1 MKSDDKVKFI
11 SRRKF
16 LKVTGLTI
24 GGLTTGPLLFS
35 ELMAVPGELLS
46 KASNGPGVE
55 TWINTVCRQCPGG
68 CGISV
73 RRIDNIPV
81 YIKGNPIF
89 PVNRGGVCPMA
100 HSSLEVLFNPDR
112 IMNPLKQVGTKG
124 QDNWESESWN
134 TALNA
139 LIQRLRK
146 LVSNDQVHR
155 IALLNGDDSQ
165 LMRCLC
171 EHFMNGMR
179 SPNYFEDDTLA
190 INSIAA
196 RLSQNIDEQPVYDLA
211 NSKYILNF
219 GSNFLEEGNSPVYYQ
234 QLIGHMRSNDKQSDL
249 QLVHIDSRIN
259 LTGSNSDKWI
269 PIRPGTYGALALG
282 IAYVLIAN
290 NLYDQEYISNAV
302 GFKQFMDD
310 DGQEHIGFESLIR
323 ANYYPEKVS
332 RITGVPMDTI
342 LQLGKEFGIY
352 QPSVA
357 ISDDAA
363 RFTTNGGFTQ
373 WAIYCLNALVGNIQ
387 KEGGVFFAPILP
399 QFDLPETI
407 KPLSPDKNAHSPA
420 VGSGASAQS
429 LFGKT
434 SIDQFAE
441 EVSTSPPGLI
451 DTLIIIDSNPVFHSR
466 NKERFIQA
474 LNKIENVVYLGT
486 FLDETAQ
493 QSDLILPD
501 HSYLEKFDLHGPIPG
516 IIFSHL
522 GLQQPVIKP
531 IFNTHHAGDIL
542 IEIGGAVLGKKLF
555 PWKNYKDLMHYR
567 LKSIYNSGEGAIISE
582 SSFTEWIGYLKQ
594 RGWKFQQYETF
605 SAFQKLFNQNGG
617 WWNPVD
623 PVRNLDEIYR
633 TESNKYEFYSYVLKA
648 MLEKNSTGPNEEFS
662 QEHLEQFLNDWHITA
677 RGESLHLPHYEP
689 PFTNGTSE
697 DFPLLLT
704 VSQSL
709 TNRNGKGAS
718 QPSMLEILGIQV
730 GKYWDSWA
738 EINPKTAEA
747 YGIKEHDQVLVESE
761 KGRIHVGVRIFQGI
775 LPDVIHLQLGMGH
788 TSYGRYGTNIGANA
802 TDLIED
808 NFDSLTRVPSLNG
821 TCVRISPAGK
831 GT

>member
-1 MKSDDKVKFI
+1 MRNNDKVKFI

-16 LKVTGLTI
+16 LKVTGLTV
-24 GGLTTGPLLFS
+24 GGLAAGPILFS
-35 ELMAVPGELLS
+35 ELMAVPNELLS

-73 RRIDNIPV
+73 RRIDNIPI

-112 IMNPLKQVGTKG
+112 IMTPLIQVGTKG
-124 QDNWESESWN
+124 TDNWEVNSWDN
-134 TALNA
+134 VLKKLNK
-139 LIQRLRK
+139 RLGE
-146 LVSNDQVHR
+146 LVKNGQTHR

-165 LMRCLC
+165 LMRSLC
-171 EHFMNGMR
+171 EHFMSGLQ

-190 INSIAA
+190 KNSIAVK
-196 RLSQNIDEQPVYDLA
+196 LSQNIDEQPVYDLA
-211 NSKYILNF
+211 KSKYVLNF

-234 QLIGHMRSNDKQSDL
+234 QLIGQLRSHSNQSNVKF
-249 QLVHIDSRIN
+249 VHIDSRIN
-259 LTGSNSDKWI
+259 LTASNSDRWV
-269 PIRPGTYGALALG
+269 PIRPGTFGALAMG
-282 IAYVLIAN
+282 IAYVLITN
-290 NLYDQEYISNAV
+290 NLYDKKYIMDTA
-302 GFKQFMDD
+302 GFKQFNDD
-310 DGQEHIGFESLIR
+310 DGQEHIGFESLVR

-332 RITGVPMDTI
+332 QITGVPVDMI
-342 LQLGKEFGIY
+342 LKLGKEFGIY

-357 ISDDAA
+357 ISGDAA
-363 RFTTNGGFTQ
+363 HYSTNGGFNQ

-387 KEGGVFFAPILP
+387 KEGGVFFAPKLP
-399 QFDLPETI
+399 QFDLSEMNG
-407 KPLSPDKNAHSPA
+407 SFRPDKNVRPPR
-420 VGSGASAQS
+420 VGSSSGVQS

-434 SIDQFAE
+434 GIDQFAE
-441 EVSTSPPGLI
+441 DVSTSPPGLI

-516 IIFSHL
+516 IVFSHL
-522 GLQQPVIKP
+522 GLQQPVIEP
-531 IFNTHHAGDIL
+531 IFNTRHTGDVL
-542 IEIGGAVLGKKLF
+542 IEIGRTIFGKKLF
-555 PWKNYKDLMHYR
+555 PWGNYKNLMNDR
-567 LKSIYNSGEGAIISE
+567 LKSIYNSGEGTIFSE
-582 SSFTEWIGYLKQ
+582 SSSSEWISYLKQ

-605 SAFQKLFNQNGG
+605 FAFQELFTRNGG

-623 PVRNLDEIYR
+623 PVRNLEEIYQ
-633 TESNKYEFYSYVLKA
+633 TKSNKYEFYSYVLKTA
-648 MLEKNSTGPNEEFS
+648 LEKNSTGPNEEIS
-662 QEHLEQFLNDWHITA
+662 QDLLERLLNKHHITA
-677 RGESLHLPHYEP
+677 RGESLHLPHYES
-689 PFTNGTSE
+689 PFTSSATE

-704 VSQSL
+704 VSQML

-730 GKYWDSWA
+730 GKSWESWA
-738 EINPKTAEA
+738 EINPQTAEV
-747 YGIKEHDQVLVESE
+747 YGLKEHNQVLIES
-761 KGRIHVGVRIFQGI
+761 KNGRIRTGVRIFQGI
-775 LPDVIHLQLGMGH
+775 SPGVIHLQLGMGH

-802 TDLIED
+802 TDLMDD
-808 NFDSLTRVPSLNG
+808 NFDSLTGIQSLNG
-821 TCVRISPAGK
+821 TRVRIRPKVK
-831 GT
+831 GN

>member
-1 MKSDDKVKFI
+1 MKGNDKIKFI

-24 GGLTTGPLLFS
+24 GGLTAGPILFS
-35 ELMAVPGELLS
+35 EFMAVPGELLS
-46 KASNGPGVE
+46 KASNGPGME

-124 QDNWESESWN
+124 KGKWESESWD
-134 TALNA
+134 TALKA
-139 LIQRLRK
+139 LIRRIK
-146 LVSNDQVHR
+146 ELVSNNQAHR

-165 LMRCLC
+165 LMRSLC
-171 EHFMNGMR
+171 AHFMNGMR
-179 SPNYFEDDTLA
+179 SPNYFEDNTLT
-190 INSIAA
+190 INSIGAK
-196 RLSQNIDEQPVYDLA
+196 LSQNIDEQPVYDLA
-211 NSKYILNF
+211 NSRYILNF

-234 QLIGHMRSNDKQSDL
+234 QLIKHLRSKDKKSNL

-259 LTGSNSDKWI
+259 LTGSNSNKWI

-290 NLYDQEYISNAV
+290 NLYDQEYIRDTV
-302 GFKQFMDD
+302 GFTQFRDN
-310 DGQEHIGFESLIR
+310 DGQEYIGFESMIR

-332 RITGVPMDTI
+332 QITGVPMDTI

-363 RFTTNGGFTQ
+363 RFATNGGFTQ

-387 KEGGVFFAPILP
+387 KEGGIFFAPNLP
-399 QFDLPETI
+399 QFDLPETN
-407 KPLSPDKNAHSPA
+407 KPFRIDKNEHPPA
-420 VGSGASAQS
+420 VGSSTGVQS

-434 SIDQFAE
+434 GIDQFAE

-451 DTLIIIDSNPVFHSR
+451 DTLIIINSNPVFHSR

-522 GLQQPVIKP
+522 GLQQPVIEP
-531 IFNTHHAGDIL
+531 IFNTRHTGDVL
-542 IEIGGAVLGKKLF
+542 IEMGEAVFGKKLF
-555 PWKNYKDLMHYR
+555 PWGNYKNLMNDR
-567 LKSIYNSGEGAIISE
+567 LESIYNSGEGAIISE
-582 SSFTEWIGYLKQ
+582 SSSSEWISYLKQ

-605 SAFQKLFNQNGG
+605 SAFQELFRRNGG

-623 PVRNLDEIYR
+623 PVRNLEEIYQ
-633 TESNKYEFYSYVLKA
+633 TKSNKYEFYSYVLKA
-648 MLEKNSTGPNEEFS
+648 MLEKNSAGPNEEIS
-662 QEHLEQFLNDWHITA
+662 QELLERLLNEWHITD
-677 RGESLHLPHYEP
+677 RGESLYLPHYEP
-689 PFTNGTSE
+689 PFTSDTTE

-704 VSQSL
+704 VSQLL

-738 EINPKTAEA
+738 EINPQTAKA
-747 YGIKEHDQVLVESE
+747 YGIKEHDRVLVESE
-761 KGRIHVGVRIFQGI
+761 NGRIHVGVRIFQGI
-775 LPDVIHLQLGMGH
+775 RPDVIHLQLGMGH

-802 TDLIED
+802 TDLIDD
-808 NFDSLTRVPSLNG
+808 NFDLLTGIPSLNG
-821 TCVRISPAGK
+821 TCVRISPMGK
-831 GT
+831 GA

>member
-1 MKSDDKVKFI
+1 MKNNDKVRFI

-16 LKVTGLTI
+16 LKVTGLTV
-24 GGLTTGPLLFS
+24 GGLTAGSLLFS
-35 ELMAVPGELLS
+35 ELMAVPDKLL
-46 KASNGPGVE
+46 KKTRNGPGVE

-73 RRIDNIPV
+73 RRIDGIPV
-81 YIKGNPIF
+81 YVKGNPIF
-89 PVNRGGVCPMA
+89 PVNRGGVCTMA
-100 HSSLEVLFNPDR
+100 HSSMEVLFNPDR
-112 IMNPLKQVGTKG
+112 IRNPLKQIGAKG
-124 QDNWESESWN
+124 RDSWESEAWD
-134 TALNA
+134 TALDTLN
-139 LIQRLRK
+139 QRLK
-146 LVSNDQVHR
+146 DLVLNNQAHR

-165 LMRCLC
+165 LMRRLC
-171 EHFMNGMR
+171 AHFMKGMG

-190 INSIAA
+190 MNSIAV

-211 NSKYILNF
+211 NSRYILNF

-234 QLIGHMRSNDKQSDL
+234 QIIGHLRSKSNQSDV

-259 LTGSNSDKWI
+259 LTASNSDRWI

-290 NLYDQEYISNAV
+290 NLYDQEYLADTA
-302 GFKQFMDD
+302 GFKPFRDD
-310 DGQEHIGFESLIR
+310 EGQEHIGFESLIR

-357 ISDDAA
+357 ISDDTA
-363 RFTTNGGFTQ
+363 RFATNGGFTQ

-387 KEGGVFFAPILP
+387 KEGGVFFSPNLP

-407 KPLSPDKNAHSPA
+407 KPSRQGKSLPSPA
-420 VGSGASAQS
+420 VGSNVSVQS
-429 LFGKT
+429 LFGNT
-434 SIDQFAE
+434 GIDQFAE
-441 EVSTSPPGLI
+441 EVSIGPPGLI
-451 DTLIIIDSNPVFHSR
+451 DTLIIINSNPVFHSR
-466 NKERFIQA
+466 NKKRFIQA
-474 LNKIENVVYLGT
+474 LNKIDNVVYLGN

-493 QSDLILPD
+493 QSDVVLPD

-522 GLQQPVIKP
+522 GLQQPVIEP
-531 IFNTHHAGDIL
+531 LFNTRHAGDVL
-542 IEIGGAVLGKKLF
+542 IEIGRAVLGNDLF
-555 PWKNYKDLMHYR
+555 PWKNYQNLVRHR
-567 LKSIYNSGEGAIISE
+567 LESIYNSGEGAIISE
-582 SSFTEWIGYLKQ
+582 SSVAEWIGYLKQ

-605 SAFQKLFNQNGG
+605 SAFQELFTQNGG

-623 PVRNLDEIYR
+623 PVRSMEEIFQ
-633 TESNKYEFYSYVLKA
+633 TDSNKFEFYSSVLKA
-648 MLEKNSTGPNEEFS
+648 MIEKNSTGPKGKFS
-662 QEHLEQFLNDWHITA
+662 QERQERLLSDRNITA
-677 RGESLHLPHYEP
+677 RGDLLNLPHYEP
-689 PFTNGTSE
+689 LFTRAMPE
-697 DFPLLLT
+697 DYPLFLT
-704 VSQSL
+704 VSQLL

-730 GKYWDSWA
+730 GEYWNSWA

-747 YGIKEHDQVLVESE
+747 YGLKEHDHVLVESE
-761 KGRIHVGVRIFQGI
+761 NGRFHVKVRIFQGI
-775 LPDVIHLQLGMGH
+775 RPGVIHLQLGLGH
-788 TSYGRYGTNIGANA
+788 TSYGRYGTKIGVNA

-808 NFDSLTRVPSLNG
+808 NFDSLMGAPSLNG
-821 TCVRISPAGK
+821 TRVRIRPVVK

>member
-1 MKSDDKVKFI
+1 MKNNNKVKFI
-11 SRRKF
+11 SRREF
-16 LKVTGLTI
+16 LKVTGLTL
-24 GGLTTGPLLFS
+24 GGLTAGPILFS
-35 ELMAVPGELLS
+35 ELMAVPGDLLS
-46 KASNGPGVE
+46 KIRNGPGIE

-73 RRIDNIPV
+73 RRIYNIPV

-124 QDNWESESWN
+124 RNNWELESWD
-134 TALNA
+134 TTLNE
-139 LIQRLRK
+139 LIRRIK
-146 LVSNDQVHR
+146 ELVSNNQAHK

-165 LMRCLC
+165 LMRSLC
-171 EHFMNGMR
+171 EHFMNSVR
-179 SPNYFEDDTLA
+179 SPNFFEDDTLA
-190 INSIAA
+190 INSIGTK
-196 RLSQNIDEQPVYDLA
+196 LSQNIDEQPVYDLA

-234 QLIGHMRSNDKQSDL
+234 QLIGHMRSNDNQSDL
-249 QLVHIDSRIN
+249 QLIHIDSRIN

-282 IAYVLIAN
+282 IAYVLIVN
-290 NLYDQEYISNAV
+290 NLYDQEYIRDSV
-302 GFKQFMDD
+302 GFNKFKDKN
-310 DGQEHIGFESLIR
+310 GHEHIGFESFIR

-332 RITGVPMDTI
+332 QITGVPMEMI

-387 KEGGVFFAPILP
+387 KEGGVFFAPKLP
-399 QFDLPETI
+399 QFDLSEMNGPFR
-407 KPLSPDKNAHSPA
+407 PDKNVRRPV
-420 VGSGASAQS
+420 VGSSIGVQS
-429 LFGKT
+429 FFGKT
-434 SIDQFAE
+434 GIDQFAE
-441 EVSTSPPGLI
+441 EVNTSPPGLI

-466 NKERFIQA
+466 NKERIIQA

-501 HSYLEKFDLHGPIPG
+501 HSYLEKFDLSGPIPG
-516 IIFSHL
+516 IVFSHL
-522 GLQQPVIKP
+522 GLQQPVIEP
-531 IFNTHHAGDIL
+531 IFNTCHAGDVL
-542 IEIGGAVLGKKLF
+542 IKIGRTVFGKKLF
-555 PWKNYKDLMHYR
+555 PWGNYKTLMNDR
-567 LKSIYNSGEGAIISE
+567 LESIYNSGEGAIFSE
-582 SSFTEWIGYLKQ
+582 SSSSEWISYLKQ

-605 SAFQKLFNQNGG
+605 LAFQELFTRNGG

-623 PVRNLDEIYR
+623 PVRNLEEIYQ
-633 TESNKYEFYSYVLKA
+633 TKSNKYEFYSSVLKA
-648 MLEKNSTGPNEEFS
+648 TLEKNSTGPNEEIS
-662 QEHLEQFLNDWHITA
+662 QDLLERLLNEWHITA
-677 RGESLHLPHYEP
+677 RGESLYLPHYEP
-689 PFTNGTSE
+689 TFTSSATN

-704 VSQSL
+704 VSQTL

-730 GKYWDSWA
+730 GKSWDSWA
-738 EINPKTAEA
+738 EINPQTAEV
-747 YGIKEHDQVLVESE
+747 YGVKEHNQVLIESE
-761 KGRIHVGVRIFQGI
+761 NGRIRAGIRIFQGI
-775 LPDVIHLQLGMGH
+775 SPGVIHLQLGMGH
-788 TSYGRYGTNIGANA
+788 TSYGRYGTNIGVNA
-802 TDLIED
+802 TDLLED
-808 NFDSLTRVPSLNG
+808 NFDSLTGIQSLNG
-821 TCVRISPAGK
+821 TRIRIRPMVK

>member
-16 LKVTGLTI
+16 LKVTGLTM
-24 GGLTTGPLLFS
+24 GGLTAGPLLFS
-35 ELMAVPGELLS
+35 ELMAVPSDLLS

-112 IMNPLKQVGTKG
+112 IMSPLKQVGTKG
-124 QDNWESESWN
+124 LDNWESESWD
-134 TALNA
+134 TVLNA
-139 LIQRLRK
+139 LIQRLK
-146 LVSNDQVHR
+146 ELIKNNQAYK
-155 IALLNGDDSQ
+155 IALLNGDDSL
-165 LMRCLC
+165 LMRRLC
-171 EHFMNGMR
+171 EHFMNGIR
-179 SPNYFEDDTLA
+179 SPNYFEDDTLS
-190 INSIAA
+190 INSIAC
-196 RLSQNIDEQPVYDLA
+196 RLSQNINEQPVYDLV
-211 NSKYILNF
+211 NSRYILNF

-234 QLIGHMRSNDKQSDL
+234 QLIGRFRSKDKQSDI

-259 LTGSNSDKWI
+259 LTGSNSDQWI

-290 NLYDQEYISNAV
+290 NLYDQEYIADTV
-302 GFKQFMDD
+302 GFKPFKDD
-310 DGQEHIGFESLIR
+310 EGREHIGFESLIR

-332 RITGVPMDTI
+332 QITGVPMDTI

-357 ISDDAA
+357 ISDDSA
-363 RFTTNGGFTQ
+363 RFATNGGFTQ

-387 KEGGVFFAPILP
+387 KEGGVFFPPNLP
-399 QFDLPETI
+399 HFELPETI
-407 KPLSPDKNAHSPA
+407 KPLSPTKTIYSSA
-420 VGSGASAQS
+420 VGSNASVRS

-434 SIDQFAE
+434 GIEQFAE
-441 EVSTSPPGLI
+441 EVSTGAPGLI

-466 NKERFIQA
+466 NKKRLIQA

-493 QSDLILPD
+493 HSNVILPD
-501 HSYLEKFDLHGPIPG
+501 HSYLEKFDLHGPISG
-516 IIFSHL
+516 ILFSHL
-522 GLQQPVIKP
+522 GLQQPVIEP
-531 IFNTHHAGDIL
+531 VFNTRHAGDIL
-542 IEIGGAVLGKKLF
+542 IETGRAVLGDDLF
-555 PWKNYKDLMHYR
+555 PWKKYQDLVRNR
-567 LKSIYNSGEGAIISE
+567 LESIYNSGEGAIISE
-582 SSFTEWIGYLKQ
+582 SSVAEWIDYLKQ

-605 SAFQKLFNQNGG
+605 SAFQELFTQNGG

-623 PVRNLDEIYR
+623 PVRSMEDIFQ
-633 TESNKYEFYSYVLKA
+633 TDSNRFEFYSSVLKE
-648 MLEKNSTGPNEEFS
+648 MLKKNSTGPNGKFS
-662 QEHLEQFLNDWHITA
+662 KERQERLLSDWSITA
-677 RGESLHLPHYEP
+677 RGISLNLPHYEP
-689 PFTNGTSE
+689 PFTHGTPE
-697 DFPLLLT
+697 DYPLILT
-704 VSQSL
+704 VSQLL

-730 GKYWDSWA
+730 GEYWDSWA
-738 EINPKTAEA
+738 EINPHTAKT
-747 YGIKEHDQVLVESE
+747 YGLKEHDHVQVESQS
-761 KGRIHVGVRIFQGI
+761 GRFRVKVRIFQGI
-775 LPDVIHLQLGMGH
+775 RPGVIHLQLGLGH
-788 TSYGRYGTNIGANA
+788 TSYGRYGTEIGVNV
-802 TDLIED
+802 TDLMDD
-808 NFDSLTRVPSLNG
+808 NFDSLTGVQSLNG
-821 TCVRISPAGK
+821 TRVRIKPMVE

>member
-555 PWKNYKDLMHYR
+555 PWKNYKALMHYR

-623 PVRNLDEIYR
+623 PVRNLDEIYQ

>member
-16 LKVTGLTI
+16 LKVTGLTM
-24 GGLTTGPLLFS
+24 GGLTAGPLLFS

-46 KASNGPGVE
+46 KVSNGPGVE

-124 QDNWESESWN
+124 LDNWKSESWD
-134 TALNA
+134 TVLNA
-139 LIQRLRK
+139 LIQRLK
-146 LVSNDQVHR
+146 ELIKNNQAYK
-155 IALLNGDDSQ
+155 IALLNGDDSP
-165 LMRCLC
+165 LMRSLC

-179 SPNYFEDDTLA
+179 SPNYFEDDTLS
-190 INSIAA
+190 INSIAS
-196 RLSQNIDEQPVYDLA
+196 RLSQNINEQPVYDLA
-211 NSKYILNF
+211 NSRYILNF

-234 QLIGHMRSNDKQSDL
+234 QLIGRFRSKDKQSDI

-259 LTGSNSDKWI
+259 LTGSNSDQWI

-290 NLYDQEYISNAV
+290 NLYDQEYIADTV
-302 GFKQFMDD
+302 GFKPFKDD
-310 DGQEHIGFESLIR
+310 EGREHIGFESLIR

-332 RITGVPMDTI
+332 QITGVPMDTI

-357 ISDDAA
+357 ISDDTA
-363 RFTTNGGFTQ
+363 RFATNGGFTQ

-387 KEGGVFFAPILP
+387 KEGGVFFPPKLP
-399 QFDLPETI
+399 HFDLPETI
-407 KPLSPDKNAHSPA
+407 KPLGQKKSPPVPV
-420 VGSGASAQS
+420 VGSSASVQS
-429 LFGKT
+429 FFGKT

-441 EVSTSPPGLI
+441 EVNTSPPGLI

-486 FLDETAQ
+486 FLDETARQ
-493 QSDLILPD
+493 CDIVLPD
-501 HSYLEKFDLHGPIPG
+501 HSYLEKIDLHGPIPG

-522 GLQQPVIKP
+522 GLQQPVIEP
-531 IFNTHHAGDIL
+531 VFNTRHTGDVL
-542 IEIGGAVLGKKLF
+542 IEIGRAAMGKGLF
-555 PWKNYKDLMHYR
+555 PWRNYQDLVRDR
-567 LKSIYNSGEGAIISE
+567 LESIYNSGEGAIFSE
-582 SSFTEWIGYLKQ
+582 SSVKEWIGYLKQ

-605 SAFQKLFNQNGG
+605 SAFQELFTRNGG

-623 PVRNLDEIYR
+623 PVRSMKAIFQ
-633 TESNKYEFYSYVLKA
+633 TESNRFEFYSSVLKA
-648 MLEKNSTGPNEEFS
+648 MIKNKSTGPNGEYS
-662 QEHLEQFLNDWHITA
+662 QERQERFLSDWYIAT
-677 RGESLHLPHYEP
+677 RGDSLNFPHYEP
-689 PFTNGTSE
+689 PFTRSTPE
-697 DFPLLLT
+697 DYPLVLT
-704 VSQSL
+704 VSQLL

-730 GKYWDSWA
+730 GKYWDSWV
-738 EINPKTAEA
+738 EINPKTAEV

-761 KGRIHVGVRIFQGI
+761 NGRIHVGVRIFQGI
-775 LPDVIHLQLGMGH
+775 HPEVIHLQLGMGH
-788 TSYGRYGTNIGANA
+788 TSYGCYGTNIGANA
-802 TDLIED
+802 TEIIED
-808 NFDSLTRVPSLNG
+808 NFDTLTRVPALNG
-821 TCVRISPAGK
+821 TCVRISLAGK
-831 GT
+831 GA